1 MRAGD
6 RRAAICLR
14 GARVGCAGLLVV
26 HTRMDDP
33 QQWRSRC
40 GRLAVHLRKS
50 VTSHRC
56 VAADDTS
63 AQRPR
68 YIDEAGRVAFGAE
81 LRRLFGL
88 QASCS
93 GPLAASG
100 LGWRLTGVDLVGAK
114 LSPEQATFLLDAVA
128 RFGIVCIAGQDLER
142 FTLQD
147 FERLA
152 NHWGAPYPHP
162 SNFTRD
168 GVLASEHG
176 PTEGEVEWVPF
187 ADRRASGVN
196 RAFPGELQCLPH
208 ESPAV
213 LIASNVSSGR
223 GETKGDGAPGL
234 SSAQDPIKTG
244 GGNWHTDIECKCLG
258 HLNTSDIVL
267 VDKRLTCHRMW
278 RRRSVATQHF
288 NVFRSSCTH

>member
-1 MRAGD
+1 MDGPQPW
-6 RRAAICLR
+6 RR
-14 GARVGCAGLLVV
+14 
-26 HTRMDDP
+26 
-33 QQWRSRC
+33 RC
-40 GRLAVHLRKS
+40 EGLAVHLRKS
-50 VTSHRC
+50 ATSHSC
-56 VAADDTS
+56 VVGDATS
-63 AQRPR
+63 APQSPR
-68 YIDEAGRVAFGAE
+68 YIDEAGRGALGAE
-81 LRRLFGL
+81 LRRVFGL

-100 LGWRLTGVDLVGAK
+100 LGCRLTGVNLAGAQ
-114 LSPEQATFLLDAVA
+114 LSPDQATFLLDAVA

-152 NHWGAPYPHP
+152 NYWGAPYPHP

-234 SSAQDPIKTG
+234 GSAQAVIKTG
-244 GGNWHTDIECKCLG
+244 GGNWHTDIECECCRATCCSYTACR
-258 HLNTSDIVL
+258 HLLNISVISL
-267 VDKRLTCHRMW
+267 VAAERLTCRRMW
-278 RRRSVATQHF
+278 RRRSAATQHF
-288 NVFRSSCTH
+288 NVLRPPCTY